1 MAEFLPTAT
10 SQNDIIIAFILLYS
24 TCWKFPT
31 GLVNQDT
38 YIVNTHIFFA
48 EKIGQSIKTTSLKQL
63 KILIKYS

>member
-38 YIVNTHIFFA
+38 HIFFA